1 MIDKLLNKRPNLKVN
16 LERVRVNRKIAV
28 IMELTRAMILA
39 ASMTLF
45 SNLRILRRTRITQM
59 LQASMTLKNFLS
71 LPTTH
76 RAQEMAKIR
85 PTQIE
90 PTNWAIPLH
99 FPAKNLVKKPCS
111 QAH

>member
-1 MIDKLLNKRPNLKVN
+1 MVN
-16 LERVRVNRKIAV
+16 LERIRANKKIAV
-28 IMELTRAMILA
+28 ITELTRAMILA

-45 SNLRILRRTRITQM
+45 SNLRILRPTRISRM
-59 LQASMTLKNFLS
+59 LQVSMTLKNFLS
-71 LPTTH
+71 LPTH
-76 RAQEMAKIR
+76 KVQEMAKIR

-90 PTNWAIPLH
+90 PMIWAIPLH